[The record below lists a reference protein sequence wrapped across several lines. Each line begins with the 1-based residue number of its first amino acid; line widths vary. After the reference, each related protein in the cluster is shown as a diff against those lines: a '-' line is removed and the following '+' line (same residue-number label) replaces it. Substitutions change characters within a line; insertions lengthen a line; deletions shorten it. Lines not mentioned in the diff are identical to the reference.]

1 MPITDKLRNELEVQ
15 KQQVLA
21 IFMNE
26 SENCSFLA
34 VYMRIVWQRGDKSI
48 FALQG
53 DKSIFALQGEKSIV
67 ALLMIINRA
76 TIELSP
82 CYHTIL
88 I

>member
-1 MPITDKLRNELEVQ
+1 MNLEVQ

-34 VYMRIVWQRGDKSI
+34 VYMRIVWQRGNNSI

-67 ALLMIINRA
+67 ALLVTRA
-76 TIELSP
+76 TILLSP
-82 CYHTIL
+82 RYHTFL

>member
-1 MPITDKLRNELEVQ
+1 MNLKVQ

-21 IFMNE
+21 ILMNE

-34 VYMRIVWQRGDKSI
+34 VYMRIVWQRGDNSI

-67 ALLMIINRA
+67 APLPYISHLD
-76 TIELSP
+76 S
-82 CYHTIL
+82 
-88 I
+88 

>member
-34 VYMRIVWQRGDKSI
+34 VYMRIVWQRGNNSI

-67 ALLMIINRA
+67 APLPYNSHLD
-76 TIELSP
+76 S
-82 CYHTIL
+82 
-88 I
+88 

>member
-1 MPITDKLRNELEVQ
+1 MNLEVQ

-34 VYMRIVWQRGDKSI
+34 VYMRNVWQRGNISI

-76 TIELSP
+76 KIELSP
-82 CYHTIL
+82 RYHTIL

>member
-1 MPITDKLRNELEVQ
+1 MNLEVQ

-82 CYHTIL
+82 RYHTFL

>member
-1 MPITDKLRNELEVQ
+1 MNLEVQ

-53 DKSIFALQGEKSIV
+53 EKSIV

-82 CYHTIL
+82 RYHTFL